1 VRDRLLN
8 VVAPF
13 AKRAQTVRFKTEED
27 RWKHVGSLIQQDSKP
42 GETIQQ
48 FILRQAGIKTRQL

>member
-1 VRDRLLN
+1 